1 MFAVFTNKQFVHSRM
16 YGTCIPETDTEP
28 FATSYERTEAED
40 GPVYGAAMLAAV
52 VLCLALVVAA
62 DLLSLSRSLR
72 LLMFNLSLSDKSP
85 FAKNGAS
92 KSNAGQSERTRYLT
106 YYYGNAVVTAKAKT
120 GGARIAHF
128 ARDPNWMKFRLRI
141 R

>member
-1 MFAVFTNKQFVHSRM
+1 MFAVFTNKQFVLSRM

-52 VLCLALVVAA
+52 VLCLAVVVAA

-72 LLMFNLSLSDKSP
+72 LLVFNLSLSDKSP

-92 KSNAGQSERTRYLT
+92 NGGQGKRTQYLA

-120 GGARIAHF
+120 GGARVSHF